1 MTHFVSPCYP
11 HWGSLTGTWRS
22 YTQTWRS
29 FCAPQALMSIAPG
42 NATVA
47 YAGYVAPLAVAI
59 WAISPQ
65 NAGMLPLR
73 ALQPQPIGFT
83 LIPLQAQL
91 DGPFAFTIAPAS
103 RMQRGRATWRIS

>member
-1 MTHFVSPCYP
+1 MTHFISPCYP
-11 HWGSLTGTWRS
+11 RWGSLTGAWRS

-59 WAISPQ
+59 GAISPQ
-65 NAGMLPLR
+65 NAGLLPLR
-73 ALQPQPIGFT
+73 ALQPQLSGFT
-83 LIPLQAQL
+83 VIVAQAQL